1 MSQQKYEVRGLKFI
15 SISNGAAT
23 EHRCTFAISLRL
35 ASGSYWVSHYLFM
48 DDTGYSGHVLLSDPR
63 SVVAKGSGALHGN
76 LSSDALYP
84 KEVLEPPNVD
94 VAPRS
99 KAKLR
104 YIRKKGAKAVVIQID
119 VWAKAKQTVQFN
131 MLQETAA
138 SADDT
143 IEMDGKVS
151 LAEQSGWVD
160 QVLQRGPWGAP
171 RDTDY
176 SAA

>member
-1 MSQQKYEVRGLKFI
+1 MSNQMYEVRGLKFI

-23 EHRCTFAISLRL
+23 EHRCTFAISLPL
-35 ASGSYWVSHYLFM
+35 ASGSYWVSHYLFL
-48 DDTGYSGHVLLSDPR
+48 DDAGYSGHVMLTDPR
-63 SVVAKGSGALHGN
+63 SVVAKGSGALQGH

-84 KEVLEPPNVD
+84 KEVLAPPNVGL
-94 VAPRS
+94 AARS

-104 YIRKKGAKAVVIQID
+104 YIRKKGAKAVVVQID
-119 VWAKAKQTVQFN
+119 VWAKTRQTVRLN
-131 MLQETAA
+131 MLEETAA

-151 LAEQSGWVD
+151 LREQSNYD
-160 QVLQRGPWGAP
+160 LQVLQRGPWGSP

-176 SAA
+176 SPA